1 MKGIKSFESFLSEKK
16 SDKWIAGAIKKPGSL
31 KKQLHLGQEETLT
44 KSKIEDELSK
54 LKKKDKDKEEPGVQG
69 LSKPDLKKFRRLN
82 LAKTL
87 VGLGE
92 GHNEHDNYM
101 FFANV
106 KNICRMCQEILE
118 MDHHKVDHVLSEG
131 HGWAVDH
138 IATSKDD
145 VEEVYNFLKS
155 HCDEHGEETE
165 EIEFTVPN
173 IDELEIEP

>member
-1 MKGIKSFESFLSEKK
+1 MKEIKSFESFISEKK
-16 SDKWIAGAIKKPGSL
+16 SDKWIAGATKKPGSL
-31 KKQLHLGQEETLT
+31 KKQLHMGQEETLT
-44 KSKIEDELSK
+44 KSKIEDEISK

-69 LSKPDLKKFRRLN
+69 LNKPDLKKFRRLN

-92 GHNEHDNYM
+92 GNNEHDNYM
-101 FFANV
+101 FFANM
-106 KNICRMCQEILE
+106 KNMCRMCQEILD
-118 MDHHKVDHVLSEG
+118 MNHDKVDQVLSDG
-131 HGWAVDH
+131 HDWAVDH
-138 IATSKDD
+138 ISTSKDD

-155 HCDEHGEETE
+155 HYDEHGKETE